1 MAEWRGPW
9 SSSQSIL
16 LLCVT
21 LKSRLHCRQEIV
33 GAMRVGA
40 LPRGRWQVVRVHPR
54 VGVHWQASC
63 AFRRHRQPRLAL
75 SWKVSV
81 VELELRRGEGLLGVV
96 AGQACRKAEA

>member
-1 MAEWRGPW
+1 MQGPLVQLAVDLVALRDFKVEITLQAGDRGGN
-9 SSSQSIL
+9 
-16 LLCVT
+16 
-21 LKSRLHCRQEIV
+21 E
-33 GAMRVGA
+33 VGA
-40 LPRGRWQVVRVHPR
+40 LPRGRWQVVRVHSR

-63 AFRRHRQPRLAL
+63 AFRRQRQPRLAL